1 MIKTD
6 DVIIKTL
13 RRIENDLAS
22 KDRDMAKD
30 RQDIQ
35 DLNIKLQSMGAELS
49 ELRKAINLNAERTKD
64 KVAEA
69 VEPISQATQNLA
81 SKIEKSKTVVFGIDN
96 RPWWKRLIGEF
107 RKEVAN

>member
-1 MIKTD
+1 MEKTNET
-6 DVIIKTL
+6 IIKTL
-13 RRIENDLAS
+13 RRIEEDLAS

-35 DLNIKLQSMGAELS
+35 DLNIKLQSMGLELS
-49 ELRKAINLNAERTKD
+49 ELRRAINLNAERTKD

-69 VEPISQATQNLA
+69 VAPVAEATQNLA

-96 RPWWKRLIGEF
+96 RPWWRKIIGEL
-107 RKEVAN
+107 RKEIKE